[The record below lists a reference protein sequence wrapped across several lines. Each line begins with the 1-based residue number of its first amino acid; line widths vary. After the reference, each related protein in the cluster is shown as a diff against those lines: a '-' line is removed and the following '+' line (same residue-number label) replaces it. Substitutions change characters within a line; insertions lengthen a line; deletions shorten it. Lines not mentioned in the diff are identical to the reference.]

1 MNIPEIFIRRPVA
14 TTLVMAGILI
24 FGIIA
29 YRSLPVSDLPVV
41 DYPTIQVQAN
51 LPGANPDTMGSAV
64 ALPLE
69 KQFST
74 ISGLDSMVSQNLLG
88 QSRITLQFNLKR
100 SIDGAAQD
108 VQNAIAAAIRQ
119 LPANMPAP
127 PSMFK
132 TNPADQPVLMVA
144 LSSSSMPIQTVDEYA
159 ENLLAL
165 SISTVPG
172 VSQVQVYG
180 SAKFAVH
187 VQLDPYQLATRQIG
201 IDEINNALNDG
212 NVNLPSGVLYGPQ
225 RTTTLQASGQLFKAA
240 DYEKL
245 IIAYRN
251 GSPVRLVDLGR
262 VIDGIEQ
269 PYNATWYYD
278 ANTPKGIRAIQ
289 LAIFKQPGTNV
300 VEVVDGIKA
309 VLPSLQ
315 TQVPPAIAM
324 NVLYDR
330 SLTIR
335 SSVED
340 VKFTLE
346 LALFL
351 VVLVIF
357 LFLRNLSATLIPS
370 LALPLSLVGTFAVM
384 YLCGFSLDNLSLMAM
399 TLSVGFVVDDAIV
412 MLENIVRHIEMG
424 KDVFQAAMDGANEIG
439 FTILSMT
446 LSLAAVF
453 LPVLFM
459 GGVLGR
465 LLNEFAVTII
475 SAILVSGFV
484 SLTLTPMMCSRFIK
498 SHRDERHGR
507 MFNAIERVYE
517 GMAGA
522 YDRCLKVVL
531 RHQLATMMVSVLLL
545 VGTIYLYLIVP
556 KGFLPS
562 EDIEQFN
569 ITTEAVEGISFDS
582 MVQHQ
587 DEVAQIVVQD
597 PAVAYISSQVGCNC
611 RSLNQGQL
619 NVRLKPRS
627 QRPQVEQVIQELRPK
642 LAVVPGMNVFM
653 RNDPPIRIGG
663 LQSKALYQFTLE
675 APDTQ
680 QLYKAAQD
688 FEGKMR
694 ALPQL
699 VDVSSDVQIRNPQV
713 NVVIDRDS
721 ASALGVSAGQIE
733 DALYSAYGL
742 RQVSTIFAPNNQYR
756 VILEL
761 EPQYQRDANAISTL
775 YVRSKSSGQL
785 VPLGGIAKLSDTLG
799 PLSVN
804 HLGQVPAVTISFN
817 LRPGYSIG
825 DAVNQINELARVGLP
840 ATITTMFQGNAQAF
854 QSSVSGLGMLVL
866 MSILVIY
873 LILGIL
879 YESFVHPITI
889 LSGLPSAGFGALL
902 SLYLFHMAALKGW
915 VSPLLDM
922 NLDIYGFVGV
932 IMLIGIVKKNAI
944 MMIDFALEAQRN
956 EGKTP
961 TEAIYQGCLA
971 RFRPI
976 TMTTMAALMGTLPIA
991 LGIGAGAESRRPLGI
1006 SVVGGLFISQI
1017 VTLFLTPVVYIY
1029 LERARLWVKALF
1041 GGRHVSELDAAHSST
1056 DPVSSVSGD

>member
-1 MNIPEIFIRRPVA
+1 MSIPETFIRRPVA

-24 FGIIA
+24 FGIVG
-29 YRSLPVSDLPVV
+29 YRALPVSDLPNV
-41 DYPTIQVQAN
+41 DYPTIQVQAQ
-51 LPGANPDTMGSAV
+51 LPGANPDTMGAAV

-74 ISGLDSMVSQNLLG
+74 IAGLDSMVSQNVLG
-88 QSRITLQFNLKR
+88 SSRITLQFNLKR
-100 SIDGAAQD
+100 NLDGAAQD
-108 VQNAIAAAIRQ
+108 VQNAITQASRL
-119 LPANMPAP
+119 LPQNMPSP
-127 PSMFK
+127 PSIQK
-132 TNPADQPVLMVA
+132 VNPADQPVLMIA
-144 LSSSSMPIQTVDEYA
+144 LSSATLPLQTVDEYA
-159 ENLLAL
+159 ESLISQ
-165 SISTVPG
+165 SISTVSG
-172 VSQVQVYG
+172 VAQVQIWG

-187 VQLDPYQLATRQIG
+187 VQLDPHELATRQIG
-201 IDEINNALNDG
+201 IDEVNNALNVG

-225 RTTTLQASGQLFKAA
+225 RTTTLQATGQLFKAS

-245 IIAYRN
+245 IVAYRN
-251 GSPVRLVDLGR
+251 GSPVRLADIGHI
-262 VIDGIEQ
+262 IDGIEN

-278 ANTPKGIRAIQ
+278 QTLPHGLRAVQ
-289 LAIFKQPGTNV
+289 LAINKQPGTNV

-309 VLPSLQ
+309 MLPQLESQL
-315 TQVPPAIAM
+315 PPAIVM
-324 NVLYDR
+324 HTMYDR

-335 SSVED
+335 SSVDD

-351 VVLVIF
+351 VILVIF
-357 LFLRNLSATLIPS
+357 LFLRNLSATVIPS
-370 LALPLSLVGTFAVM
+370 LALPLSLVGTFAIM
-384 YLCGFSLDNLSLMAM
+384 YLYGFSVDNLSLMAL

-412 MLENIVRHIEMG
+412 MLENIVRHMEMG
-424 KDVFQAAMDGANEIG
+424 KTVFQAALDGANEIG

-465 LLNEFAVTII
+465 LLNEFAVTIM

-484 SLTLTPMMCSRFIK
+484 SLSLTPMLCSRFIR
-498 SHRDERHGR
+498 SHTNERHGR
-507 MFNAIERVYE
+507 LYNLIESVYTGVE
-517 GMAGA
+517 GF
-522 YDRCLKVVL
+522 YDRCLKLVL
-531 RHQLATMMVSVLLL
+531 RHQAATLMVSFLLL
-545 VGTIYLYLIVP
+545 VGTVYLYFIIP

-569 ITTEAVEGISFDS
+569 ITTEAVEGIAYDA
-582 MVQHQ
+582 MVEHQ
-587 DEVAQIVVQD
+587 KQVAETVNQD
-597 PAVAYISSQVGCNC
+597 PAVAYVTSQVGTQS

-627 QRPQVEQVIQELRPK
+627 QRPQVDQVMQELRPK
-642 LAVVPGMNVFM
+642 LAAIPGIVAYP

-663 LQSKALYQFTLE
+663 LLSKALFQFTMQS
-675 APDTQ
+675 PDTQ
-680 QLYKAAQD
+680 QLYRSAAD

-694 ALPQL
+694 SLPQL
-699 VDVSSDVQIRNPQV
+699 VDVSSDIQIHNPQV
-713 NVVIDRDS
+713 NVVIDRDA
-721 ASALGVSAGQIE
+721 ASAFGVTANQVE

-761 EPQYQRDANAISTL
+761 QPEYQRDANAISML
-775 YVRSKSSGQL
+775 YVRSTSTGQL
-785 VPLGGIAKLSDTLG
+785 VPLGGIAKLTNSLG

-804 HLGQVPAVTISFN
+804 HLGQLAAVTVSFN
-817 LRPGYSIG
+817 LRPGFSIG
-825 DAVNQINELARVGLP
+825 DAVNEINELARTDLP
-840 ATITTMFQGNAQAF
+840 ASITTTFQGNAQAF
-854 QSSVSGLGMLVL
+854 QSSISGLGVLVL

-879 YESFVHPITI
+879 YESFIHPITI

-902 SLYLFHMAALKGW
+902 SLYLFHTAAIKGW

-991 LGIGAGAESRRPLGI
+991 LGLGAGAESRRALGV

-1029 LERARLWVKALF
+1029 MERLRVWFVSLV
-1041 GGRHVSELDAAHSST
+1041 GRRKVSEQTAHSGGT
-1056 DPVSSVSGD
+1056 VSSISGD